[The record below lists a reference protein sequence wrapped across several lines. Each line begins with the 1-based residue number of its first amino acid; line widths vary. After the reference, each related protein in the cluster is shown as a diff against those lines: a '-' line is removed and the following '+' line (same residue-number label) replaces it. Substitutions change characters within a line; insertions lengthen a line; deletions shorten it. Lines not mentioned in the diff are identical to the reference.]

1 MVLFWLL
8 TEKEFSMFNRRG
20 KFSVSKEMI
29 DIIVNKKYRN
39 ILMDFIIVKAEFDF
53 IEGKF
58 NYSAYSMLFDELEEG
73 DEIPEYMIISDKE
86 KIRAE
91 RIV

>member
-39 ILMDFIIVKAEFDF
+39 ILI
-53 IEGKF
+53 GLH
-58 NYSAYSMLFDELEEG
+58 YS
-73 DEIPEYMIISDKE
+73 
-86 KIRAE
+86 
-91 RIV
+91 